1 MRGGVVG
8 QVVASNHPGYAV
20 GDYVEDRLSWEEYAI
35 GPGPAMRKID
45 PALGPLPAYNTVL
58 GMTGMTAYFG
68 LFEFARAKPGETVL
82 VSGATGG
89 VGSLA
94 AQIAKIAGCR
104 VIGVAGGSEK
114 CGWLTAETGLDG
126 AIDYK
131 AESDLAGAVK
141 RACPQG
147 VDVYFDCTG
156 GPVTDAAF
164 ANMAL
169 HGRVV
174 FVGGASHDSGLAPR
188 QSGYFVG
195 RRLSARGFIIF
206 DHTADWGPAVPIMA
220 AWLKA
225 GRIKTRDEIVDG
237 LEKAPDAFVRM
248 QRGDSRG
255 KLQVRVATA

>member
-1 MRGGVVG
+1 
-8 QVVASNHPGYAV
+8 
-20 GDYVEDRLSWEEYAI
+20 
-35 GPGPAMRKID
+35 
-45 PALGPLPAYNTVL
+45 
-58 GMTGMTAYFG
+58 
-68 LFEFARAKPGETVL
+68 VL

-104 VIGVAGGSEK
+104 VIGVAGGREK
-114 CGWLTAETGLDG
+114 CSWLTGEAGLDG

-131 AESDLAGAVK
+131 AESDLNAAVK

-156 GPVTDAAF
+156 GPATDAAF

-174 FVGGASHDSGLAPR
+174 FVGGASHDSAQAPR
-188 QSGYFVG
+188 QSNYFVG
-195 RRLSARGFIIF
+195 RRLNARGFIIF
-206 DHTADWGPAVPIMA
+206 DHTADWGPAVPIIA

-237 LEKAPDAFVRM
+237 LENAANAFVRM
-248 QRGDSRG
+248 QRGETSG
-255 KLQVRVATA
+255 KPQVRVAPD